1 MSDNST
7 IVRTIKELVEQLL
20 KGAGEIKIEG
30 DLIKKIIKINATGG
44 VAWIIACGAVAVA
57 VLAVTAAPAAA
68 VVPPAEA
75 GVAAFAAAGAA
86 PAVAILG
93 MPAAIAAVSMAVAGG
108 GVGVLNKLREY
119 KIVEKSDS
127 RLVLRKK

>member
-1 MSDNST
+1 MSDES
-7 IVRTIKELVEQLL
+7 IVVRTIKELVELIL
-20 KGAGEIKIEG
+20 KGAVIIEIEG
-30 DLIKKIIKINATGG
+30 DLVNKVVRIKATGSA
-44 VAWIIACGAVAVA
+44 AWIVAIGAVGVA

-86 PAVAILG
+86 PAAAILG
-93 MPAAIAAVSMAVAGG
+93 MPAAIVAVSMAVAGG
-108 GVGVLNKLREY
+108 GVGVLNKLRKYE
-119 KIVEKSDS
+119 IVEKSDS